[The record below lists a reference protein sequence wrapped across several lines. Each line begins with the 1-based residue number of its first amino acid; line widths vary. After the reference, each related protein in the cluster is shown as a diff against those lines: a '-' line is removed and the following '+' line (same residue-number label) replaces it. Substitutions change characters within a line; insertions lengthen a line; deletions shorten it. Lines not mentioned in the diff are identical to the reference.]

1 MLLQSVCGAKRDPS
15 VQTFGDLLQCVLNT
29 ACTRARQAGCGVVY
43 LVFDSY
49 REDDL
54 GGGGGLKNNTWKRR
68 HGGEHLPVYSG
79 ITLRD
84 KVPTGRKDGMSVFLR
99 VASNKRQLIALFRDN
114 FCSLLQRTPYPPLL
128 MYAVVSRVGFM
139 CTEREGKWE
148 MAPCH
153 PVDSIFCEA
162 DYGLLT
168 CAVHHITASAG
179 ACPHVVVAVE
189 DTDVVVGLIAQFRQL
204 QASVGVQDPV
214 LCVQRGK
221 PRKIFDVGRAV
232 ARLEEMHGPCFC
244 PVRHSQC
251 GLARSVCVCVCV
263 YDDIR
268 WY

>member
-114 FCSLLQRTPYPPLL
+114 FCSFAAAYALSPIADVCCGQPGGVHVHGAGGEVGDGALPSRRQHLL
-128 MYAVVSRVGFM
+128 
-139 CTEREGKWE
+139 
-148 MAPCH
+148 
-153 PVDSIFCEA
+153 
-162 DYGLLT
+162 
-168 CAVHHITASAG
+168 
-179 ACPHVVVAVE
+179 
-189 DTDVVVGLIAQFRQL
+189 
-204 QASVGVQDPV
+204 
-214 LCVQRGK
+214 
-221 PRKIFDVGRAV
+221 
-232 ARLEEMHGPCFC
+232 
-244 PVRHSQC
+244 
-251 GLARSVCVCVCV
+251 
-263 YDDIR
+263 
-268 WY
+268 